1 MPACGVAFADA
12 IDNNSG
18 AVSLN
23 MSNLRVP
30 VVGILFVLASA
41 LPALAQ
47 LGPDP
52 ATGEKYVVE
61 IAGGF
66 WNPTP
71 DLIISA
77 ETLGIPGTEI
87 DFVGDLGIVKKRMG
101 DLRFVL
107 RPGRKHKLRV
117 SFNPIRYEADT
128 VLQRSIVFNGAT
140 FPVRLPVQSNIQWNA
155 WRFGYE
161 WDFISRD
168 RGFVGAIV
176 EAKYTELKAELR
188 SPLANESAEAKAPI
202 PAIGGI
208 ARGYIVPNI
217 SITGELTAFKLPGSI
232 AEREDAAGRYIDFDI
247 YGTVNFVNAV
257 GVQVGYRTL
266 DLSYVVDLDFGDLK
280 MKGPYILGVVRF

>member
-1 MPACGVAFADA
+1 M
-12 IDNNSG
+12 NS
-18 AVSLN
+18 
-23 MSNLRVP
+23 LRVP
-30 VVGILFVLASA
+30 VFGFLLVLAA
-41 LPALAQ
+41 AMPARAQ

-71 DLIISA
+71 ELIISA
-77 ETLGIPGTEI
+77 ETLGIAGTEI
-87 DFVGDLGIVKKRMG
+87 DFVGDLGVVKKRIG
-101 DLRFVL
+101 DFRLVL
-107 RPGRKHKLRV
+107 RPGRKHKFRV

-128 VLQRSIVFNGAT
+128 QLDRTIVFNGAT
-140 FPVRLPVQSNIQWNA
+140 FPVRLPVQSKIEWNA

-161 WDFISRD
+161 WDFIYRD

-176 EAKYTELKAELR
+176 EAKYTELKAQLR
-188 SPLANESAEAKAPI
+188 SPIADEATDAKAPI
-202 PAIGGI
+202 PAVGGI

-232 AEREDAAGRYIDFDI
+232 AEREDAAGKYIDFDI

-257 GVQVGYRTL
+257 GVQVGYRK
-266 DLSYVVDLDFGDLK
+266 LSLNYVVDLNFGDLR
-280 MKGPYILGVVRF
+280 MTGPYILGVVRF